1 MVPATRTRAE
11 SADPHPAPRKLGR
24 GGQVGGSDKKNNLDR
39 IGGVGPANSR
49 ARGGGCG
56 RAPLAAPDLLN
67 PDRAP
72 HFFSRDGPPRA
83 PMFLPTPRPRRP
95 GPSHGP
101 GRPARRHGHRAHGGP
116 WGTSVAADSRSV
128 DAPEPRPAAR
138 PSTERAA
145 PRPGRAASGPGPAS
159 WSPAKPK
166 GPALRACL
174 PPVVLGDHLVRLSP
188 SARPRAGPRA
198 PGSPAPGR
206 CHAPPATARTVP
218 APAGATGPPAAAP
231 PRRRPP
237 STTAPVRVA

>member
-1 MVPATRTRAE
+1 MWDPPIRALAAGAAGAPLLRRPICSTQIGRRIFFLPGLAPAGADAPSHA
-11 SADPHPAPRKLGR
+11 SAPHAGALP
-24 GGQVGGSDKKNNLDR
+24 
-39 IGGVGPANSR
+39 R
-49 ARGGGCG
+49 AR
-56 RAPLAAPDLLN
+56 APGAP
-67 PDRAP
+67 A
-72 HFFSRDGPPRA
+72 
-83 PMFLPTPRPRRP
+83 RPR
-95 GPSHGP
+95 GPWWPMG
-101 GRPARRHGHRAHGGP
+101 AHGGPWWPMGGHGVP

-138 PSTERAA
+138 PSAERAA
-145 PRPGRAASGPGPAS
+145 PRPGRAASGPGSAS
-159 WSPAKPK
+159 RSPAKPK

-231 PRRRPP
+231 PRRRPR